1 MMFDN
6 SPPESP
12 SPSAQVKAH
21 LPMVLAVGGFLTLFV
36 SLHTG
41 AVAIA
46 GAAAAHV
53 ALGLVLLVVRRIRN
67 RDRTDA

>member
-1 MMFDN
+1 
-6 SPPESP
+6 
-12 SPSAQVKAH
+12 
-21 LPMVLAVGGFLTLFV
+21 MVLAVGGFLTLFV